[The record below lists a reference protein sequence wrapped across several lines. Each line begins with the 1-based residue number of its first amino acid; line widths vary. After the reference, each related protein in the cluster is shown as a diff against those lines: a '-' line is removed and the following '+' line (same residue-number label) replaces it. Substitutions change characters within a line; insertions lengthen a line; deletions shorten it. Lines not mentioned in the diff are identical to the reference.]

1 MKIETELPEMV
12 FDGEKRHFEFEKI
25 NLHQQIQ
32 TKLAMYQTFV
42 NLTFKDSESKVGPPG
57 AYSDLKFED
66 DDDELPVFKSGQDL
80 PEHACKY
87 CGIHDPA
94 SVVFCNLCKK
104 WFCNSRGSTSG
115 IRIFFVKS
123 IDSMM
128 F

>member
-1 MKIETELPEMV
+1 MSMKKWISLQLDRNHDLDLDDLSNDLTEDLQ
-12 FDGEKRHFEFEKI
+12 
-25 NLHQQIQ
+25 N
-32 TKLAMYQTFV
+32 

-115 IRIFFVKS
+115 TQYFFS
-123 IDSMM
+123 SNQ
-128 F
+128 

>member
-1 MKIETELPEMV
+1 MDLDDLSNDLTEDLQ
-12 FDGEKRHFEFEKI
+12 
-25 NLHQQIQ
+25 N
-32 TKLAMYQTFV
+32 

-115 IRIFFVKS
+115 TYTIFFVKS
-123 IDSMM
+123 IDSSRKTLNSRT
-128 F
+128 FSKNHEVKSLAV